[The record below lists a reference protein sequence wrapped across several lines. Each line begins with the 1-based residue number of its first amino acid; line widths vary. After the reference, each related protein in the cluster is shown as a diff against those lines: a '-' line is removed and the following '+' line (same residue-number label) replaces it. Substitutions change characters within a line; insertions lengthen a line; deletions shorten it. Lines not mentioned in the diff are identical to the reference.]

1 MITIDL
7 VTGFLGSG
15 KTTFLRK
22 YVKYLMAQ
30 GENVCILEN
39 DYGAVNVD
47 MMLLSDLIGDNCDIE
62 MVAGGCDSDCH
73 RRRFKS
79 KLIEMG
85 MIGYTHVIV
94 EPSGVF
100 DVDEFYDS
108 LQEDPL
114 NRWYK
119 AGTQIT
125 IVDAGLRI
133 PLSDTSQYVFASEAA
148 NAGIIL
154 FSKTQLN
161 PPESPSK
168 ILKYLN
174 ESLARINCKRRFSEQ
189 TSSTNKKSSLQEALT
204 KNWDDLTDEDFKTI
218 ENAGY
223 KNYSFEKQQVMDEH
237 KYESLYFMEKHF
249 SVEEIKSKAS
259 EAIKDP
265 DCGGVIRIKGFL
277 KDFKDGWMEI
287 NVTKDDFKVAPVEAG
302 QDIVIVIGEH
312 LGKERLSEYFG
323 EPAEI
328 HAD

>member
-7 VTGFLGSG
+7 ITGFLGSG

-22 YVKYLMAQ
+22 YVKYLLAQ
-30 GENVCILEN
+30 GENICILEN

-47 MMLLSDLIGDNCDIE
+47 MMLLSDLIGDRCDME

-85 MIGYTHVIV
+85 MIGYTHAIV

-108 LQEDPL
+108 LHEEPL
-114 NRWYK
+114 NRWYQ
-119 AGTQIT
+119 AGAQIT
-125 IVDAGLRI
+125 IVDAGLLL

-148 NAGIIL
+148 NAGKIL

-161 PPESPSK
+161 PPEAPSK
-168 ILKYLN
+168 ILNYLN
-174 ESLARINCKRRFSEQ
+174 ESLKKINCKRQISE
-189 TSSTNKKSSLQEALT
+189 NEIMAKD
-204 KNWDDLTDEDFKTI
+204 WDTLTDADFK
-218 ENAGY
+218 ELESSGF
-223 KNYSFEKQQVMDEH
+223 KDYSFEKQQVMDTH
-237 KYESLYFMEKHF
+237 KYESLYFMEKEF
-249 SVEEIKSKAS
+249 APDELKEKAES
-259 EAIKDP
+259 AINDP
-265 DCGGVIRIKGFL
+265 DCGGIIRIKGFC
-277 KDFKDGWMEI
+277 KDGTDGWQEL
-287 NVTKDDFKVAPVEAG
+287 NVTKENFTEAPIENG

-312 LGKERLSEYFG
+312 LGKEKLSAIFG
-323 EPAEI
+323 EPAEV

>member
-7 VTGFLGSG
+7 ITGFLGSG

-22 YVKYLMAQ
+22 YVKYLLAQ
-30 GENVCILEN
+30 GENICILEN

-47 MMLLSDLIGDNCDIE
+47 MMLLSDLIGDRCDME

-108 LQEDPL
+108 LHEEPL
-114 NRWYK
+114 NRWYR
-119 AGTQIT
+119 AGAQIT
-125 IVDAGLRI
+125 IVDAGLPL

-148 NAGIIL
+148 NAGKIL

-161 PPESPSK
+161 PPEAPSK
-168 ILKYLN
+168 ILNYLS
-174 ESLARINCKRRFSEQ
+174 ESLKKINCKRQISE
-189 TSSTNKKSSLQEALT
+189 SEIMAKD
-204 KNWDDLTDEDFKTI
+204 WDTLTDADFK
-218 ENAGY
+218 ELESSGF
-223 KNYSFEKQQVMDEH
+223 KDYSFEKQQVMDAH
-237 KYESLYFMEKHF
+237 KYESLYFMEKEF
-249 SVEEIKSKAS
+249 APDELKEKAES
-259 EAIKDP
+259 AINDP
-265 DCGGVIRIKGFL
+265 DCGGIIRIKGFC
-277 KDFKDGWMEI
+277 KDGTDGWQEL
-287 NVTKDDFKVAPVEAG
+287 NVTKENFTEAPIENG

-312 LGKERLSEYFG
+312 LGKEKLSAIFG
-323 EPAEI
+323 EPAEV

>member
-7 VTGFLGSG
+7 ITGFLGAG

-22 YVKYLMAQ
+22 YVKFLMAQ

-47 MMLLSDLIGDNCDIE
+47 MMLLSDLIGGNCDIE

-119 AGTQIT
+119 AGTQVT

-133 PLSDTSQYVFASEAA
+133 PLSETSQYVFASEAA
-148 NAGIIL
+148 NAGLIL

-161 PPESPSK
+161 PPEAPSK

-174 ESLARINCKRRFSEQ
+174 SSLEKINCGRRFSEQ
-189 TSSTNKKSSLQEALT
+189 EVLAE
-204 KNWDDLTDEDFKTI
+204 NWDDLKDDDFNAI
-218 ENAGY
+218 RNAGY
-223 KNYSFEKQQVMDEH
+223 KNYAFEKQQVMDEH

-249 SVEEIKSKAS
+249 SADEIRIKAAD
-259 EAIKDP
+259 AIRDP
-265 DCGGVIRIKGFL
+265 DCGGVIRIKGFFR
-277 KDFKDGWMEI
+277 DEKDGWMEI
-287 NVTKDDFKVAPVEAG
+287 NVTKDDFRIAPVEAG

-312 LGKERLSEYFG
+312 LGKERLSRYFG

-328 HAD
+328 QRGLTGSNYLLGP

>member
-7 VTGFLGSG
+7 ITGFLGSG

-22 YVKYLMAQ
+22 YVKYLLSK
-30 GENVCILEN
+30 GENICILEN

-47 MMLLSDLIGDNCDIE
+47 MMLLSDLIGDNCDME
-62 MVAGGCDSDCH
+62 MVAGGCDENCH

-85 MIGYTHVIV
+85 MIGYTHVLV

-108 LQEDPL
+108 MHEEPL

-125 IVDAGLRI
+125 IIDAGLSL
-133 PLSDTSQYVFASEAA
+133 PLSDTSRYVFASEAA
-148 NAGIIL
+148 NAGIIM
-154 FSKTQLN
+154 FSKSQLN
-161 PPESPSK
+161 DREAPSN

-174 ESLARINCKRRFSEQ
+174 ESLAAINCKRQITEDE
-189 TSSTNKKSSLQEALT
+189 TLVKDWDTLT
-204 KNWDDLTDEDFKTI
+204 EDDFAKI
-218 ENAGY
+218 ASAGY
-223 KNYSFEKQQVMDEH
+223 KDFSFEKQQVMDAH
-237 KYESLYFMEKHF
+237 KYESLYFMEKKF
-249 SVEEIKSKAS
+249 EPQALFQKAKD
-259 EAIKDP
+259 AIADE
-265 DCGGVIRIKGFL
+265 DCGGIIRIKGFCRDDE
-277 KDFKDGWMEI
+277 KGWMEI
-287 NVTKDDFKVAPVEAG
+287 NVTKKDSRLAPIENG

-312 LGKERLSEYFG
+312 LQKGKLASIFG

>member
-7 VTGFLGSG
+7 ITGFLGSG

-22 YVKYLMAQ
+22 YVKYLLAQ
-30 GENVCILEN
+30 GENICILEN

-47 MMLLSDLIGDNCDIE
+47 MMLLSDLIGDRCDME

-85 MIGYTHVIV
+85 MIGYTHAIV

-108 LQEDPL
+108 LHEEPL
-114 NRWYK
+114 NRWYR
-119 AGTQIT
+119 AGAQIT
-125 IVDAGLRI
+125 IVDAGLSL

-148 NAGIIL
+148 NAGKIL

-161 PPESPSK
+161 PPEAPSK
-168 ILKYLN
+168 ILNYLN
-174 ESLARINCKRRFSEQ
+174 ESLKKINCKRHISE
-189 TSSTNKKSSLQEALT
+189 NEIMAKD
-204 KNWDDLTDEDFKTI
+204 WDTLTDADFK
-218 ENAGY
+218 ELESSGF
-223 KNYSFEKQQVMDEH
+223 KDYSFEKQQVMDSH
-237 KYESLYFMEKHF
+237 KYESLYFMEKEF
-249 SVEEIKSKAS
+249 APDELKEKAES
-259 EAIKDP
+259 AINDP
-265 DCGGVIRIKGFL
+265 DCGGIIRIKGFC
-277 KDFKDGWMEI
+277 KDGTDGWQEL
-287 NVTKDDFKVAPVEAG
+287 NVTKENFTEAPIENG

-312 LGKERLSEYFG
+312 LGKEKLSAIFG
-323 EPAEI
+323 EPAEV

>member
-7 VTGFLGSG
+7 ITGFLGSG

-22 YVKYLMAQ
+22 YVKYLLAQ
-30 GENVCILEN
+30 GENICILEN

-47 MMLLSDLIGDNCDIE
+47 MMLLSDLIGDRCDME

-108 LQEDPL
+108 LHEKPL
-114 NRWYK
+114 NRWYR
-119 AGTQIT
+119 AGAQIT
-125 IVDAGLRI
+125 IVDAGLSL

-148 NAGIIL
+148 NAGKIL

-161 PPESPSK
+161 PPEAPSK
-168 ILKYLN
+168 ILNYLN
-174 ESLARINCKRRFSEQ
+174 ESLKKINCKRQISE
-189 TSSTNKKSSLQEALT
+189 NEIMAKD
-204 KNWDDLTDEDFKTI
+204 WDTLTDADFK
-218 ENAGY
+218 ELESSGF
-223 KNYSFEKQQVMDEH
+223 KDYSFEKQQVMDSH
-237 KYESLYFMEKHF
+237 KYESLYFMEKEF
-249 SVEEIKSKAS
+249 TPDELKEKAES
-259 EAIKDP
+259 AINDP
-265 DCGGVIRIKGFL
+265 DCGGIIRIKGFC
-277 KDFKDGWMEI
+277 KDGTDGWQEL
-287 NVTKDDFKVAPVEAG
+287 NVTKENFTEAPIENG

-312 LGKERLSEYFG
+312 LGKEKLSAIFG
-323 EPAEI
+323 EPAQV

>member
-7 VTGFLGSG
+7 ITGFLGSG

-22 YVKYLMAQ
+22 YVKYLLAQ
-30 GENVCILEN
+30 GENICILEN

-47 MMLLSDLIGDNCDIE
+47 MMLLSDLIGDRCDME

-85 MIGYTHVIV
+85 MIGYTHAIV

-108 LQEDPL
+108 LHEEPL
-114 NRWYK
+114 NRWYR
-119 AGTQIT
+119 AGAQIT
-125 IVDAGLRI
+125 IVDAGLSI

-148 NAGIIL
+148 NAGKIL

-161 PPESPSK
+161 PPEAPSK
-168 ILKYLN
+168 ILNYLN
-174 ESLARINCKRRFSEQ
+174 ESLKKINCKRQISE
-189 TSSTNKKSSLQEALT
+189 NEIMAKD
-204 KNWDDLTDEDFKTI
+204 WDTLTDADFK
-218 ENAGY
+218 ELESSGF
-223 KNYSFEKQQVMDEH
+223 KDYSFEKQQVMDSH
-237 KYESLYFMEKHF
+237 KYESLYFMEKEF
-249 SVEEIKSKAS
+249 APDELKEKAES
-259 EAIKDP
+259 AINDH
-265 DCGGVIRIKGFL
+265 DCGGIIRIKGFC
-277 KDFKDGWMEI
+277 KDGTDGWQEL
-287 NVTKDDFKVAPVEAG
+287 NVTKENFTEAPIENG

-312 LGKERLSEYFG
+312 LGKEKLSAIFG
-323 EPAEI
+323 EPAEV

>member
-7 VTGFLGSG
+7 ITGFLGSG

-22 YVKYLMAQ
+22 YVKYLLAQ
-30 GENVCILEN
+30 GENICILEN

-47 MMLLSDLIGDNCDIE
+47 MMLLSDLIGDRCDME

-85 MIGYTHVIV
+85 MIGYTHAIV

-108 LQEDPL
+108 LHEEPL
-114 NRWYK
+114 NRWYQ
-119 AGTQIT
+119 AGAQIT
-125 IVDAGLRI
+125 IVDAGLPL

-148 NAGIIL
+148 NAGKIL

-161 PPESPSK
+161 PPEAPSK
-168 ILKYLN
+168 ILNYLN
-174 ESLARINCKRRFSEQ
+174 ESLKKINCKRQISE
-189 TSSTNKKSSLQEALT
+189 NEIMAKD
-204 KNWDDLTDEDFKTI
+204 WDTLTDADFK
-218 ENAGY
+218 ELESSGF
-223 KNYSFEKQQVMDEH
+223 KDYSFEKQQVMDSH
-237 KYESLYFMEKHF
+237 KYESLYFMEKEF
-249 SVEEIKSKAS
+249 APDELKEKAES
-259 EAIKDP
+259 AINDH
-265 DCGGVIRIKGFL
+265 DCGGIIRIKGFC
-277 KDFKDGWMEI
+277 KDGTDGWQEL
-287 NVTKDDFKVAPVEAG
+287 NVTKENFTEAPIENG

-312 LGKERLSEYFG
+312 LGKEKLSAIFG
-323 EPAEI
+323 EPAEV

>member
-119 AGTQIT
+119 AGVQIT
-125 IVDAGLRI
+125 IVDAGLRM
-133 PLSDTSQYVFASEAA
+133 PLSETSQYVFASEAA

-161 PPESPSK
+161 PPEAPSN

-174 ESLARINCKRRFSEQ
+174 ASLEKINCKRRFPE
-189 TSSTNKKSSLQEALT
+189 SLHKEVLT

-223 KNYSFEKQQVMDEH
+223 SNYSFEKQQVMDDH
-237 KYESLYFMEKHF
+237 RYESLYFMEKHF
-249 SVEEIKSKAS
+249 SVGEIKSKAS
-259 EAIKDP
+259 EAIEDP
-265 DCGGVIRIKGFL
+265 ECGGVIRIKGFL
-277 KDFKDGWMEI
+277 KDSKDSWMEI

>member
-22 YVKYLMAQ
+22 YVKFLMAQ

-108 LQEDPL
+108 LQEAPL
-114 NRWYK
+114 NRRASNAAVRDVSIRLCIRSSQRWNH
-119 AGTQIT
+119 
-125 IVDAGLRI
+125 
-133 PLSDTSQYVFASEAA
+133 SFFEDTA
-148 NAGIIL
+148 
-154 FSKTQLN
+154 
-161 PPESPSK
+161 
-168 ILKYLN
+168 
-174 ESLARINCKRRFSEQ
+174 
-189 TSSTNKKSSLQEALT
+189 KSA
-204 KNWDDLTDEDFKTI
+204 
-218 ENAGY
+218 
-223 KNYSFEKQQVMDEH
+223 
-237 KYESLYFMEKHF
+237 
-249 SVEEIKSKAS
+249 
-259 EAIKDP
+259 
-265 DCGGVIRIKGFL
+265 
-277 KDFKDGWMEI
+277 
-287 NVTKDDFKVAPVEAG
+287 
-302 QDIVIVIGEH
+302 
-312 LGKERLSEYFG
+312 
-323 EPAEI
+323 
-328 HAD
+328 

>member
-119 AGTQIT
+119 AGVQIT
-125 IVDAGLRI
+125 IVDAGLRM
-133 PLSDTSQYVFASEAA
+133 PLSETSQYVFASEAA

-161 PPESPSK
+161 PPEAPSN

-174 ESLARINCKRRFSEQ
+174 ASLEKINCKRRFPE
-189 TSSTNKKSSLQEALT
+189 SLHKEVLT

-223 KNYSFEKQQVMDEH
+223 KNYSFEKQQVMDDH
-237 KYESLYFMEKHF
+237 RYESLYFMEKHF
-249 SVEEIKSKAS
+249 SVGEIKSKAS
-259 EAIKDP
+259 EAIEDP
-265 DCGGVIRIKGFL
+265 ECGGVIRIKGFL
-277 KDFKDGWMEI
+277 KDSNDGWMEI

>member
-7 VTGFLGSG
+7 ITGFLGSG

-22 YVKYLMAQ
+22 YVKYLLAQ
-30 GENVCILEN
+30 GENICILEN

-47 MMLLSDLIGDNCDIE
+47 MMLLSDLIGDRCDME

-108 LQEDPL
+108 LHEEPL
-114 NRWYK
+114 NRWYQ
-119 AGTQIT
+119 AGAQIT
-125 IVDAGLRI
+125 IVDAGLLL

-148 NAGIIL
+148 NAGKIL

-161 PPESPSK
+161 PPEAPSK
-168 ILKYLN
+168 ILNYLN
-174 ESLARINCKRRFSEQ
+174 ESLKKINCKRQISE
-189 TSSTNKKSSLQEALT
+189 NEIMAKD
-204 KNWDDLTDEDFKTI
+204 WDTLTDADFK
-218 ENAGY
+218 ELESSGF
-223 KNYSFEKQQVMDEH
+223 KDYSFEKQQVMDTH
-237 KYESLYFMEKHF
+237 KYESLYFMEKEF
-249 SVEEIKSKAS
+249 APDELKEKAES
-259 EAIKDP
+259 AINDH
-265 DCGGVIRIKGFL
+265 DCGGIIRIKGFC
-277 KDFKDGWMEI
+277 KDGTDGWQEL
-287 NVTKDDFKVAPVEAG
+287 NVTKENFTEAPIENG

-312 LGKERLSEYFG
+312 LGKEKLSAIFG
-323 EPAEI
+323 EPAEV